1 MKIPQPPP
9 RPTQHLTQREREAL
23 TWLAVGKT
31 SWEISVL
38 FDISEGAVN
47 KLIARAVDKLGAVNR
62 TQAVVNAIRL
72 GEIEI

>member
-1 MKIPQPPP
+1 VKIPQPA
-9 RPTQHLTQREREAL
+9 RRSTQSLTRREKEAMV
-23 TWLAVGKT
+23 WLALGKT

-47 KLIARAVDKLGAVNR
+47 KLIARSVEKLGAVNR

>member
-9 RPTQHLTQREREAL
+9 RPIQRLTPREQEAL
-23 TWLAVGKT
+23 IWLAAGKT

-38 FDISEGAVN
+38 FAISEGAVN
-47 KLIARAVDKLGAVNR
+47 KMIARAVEKLGAVNR

-72 GEIEI
+72 GDIEI

>member
-1 MKIPQPPP
+1 MI
-9 RPTQHLTQREREAL
+9 
-23 TWLAVGKT
+23 WLAVGKT

-38 FDISEGAVN
+38 FEISEGAVN
-47 KLIARAVDKLGAVNR
+47 KLIARSVEKLGAVNR